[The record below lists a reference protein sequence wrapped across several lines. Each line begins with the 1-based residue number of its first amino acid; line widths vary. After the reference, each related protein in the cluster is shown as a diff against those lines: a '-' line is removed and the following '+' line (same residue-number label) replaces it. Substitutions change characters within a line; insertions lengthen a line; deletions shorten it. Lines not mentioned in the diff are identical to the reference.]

1 MLLEMR
7 NGNETRYD
15 QGFILEAKEFQAL
28 PRKGVCGIVLAK
40 EILVGNRRLMLDL
53 DINLTLEVEEHLL
66 ETEQL
71 ARTCVLV
78 SIDKKIECAFVVL
91 DPVKL
96 EFETMVSILKYMGM
110 TSIMVT

>member
-1 MLLEMR
+1 M
-7 NGNETRYD
+7 GNETGSDR
-15 QGFILEAKEFQAL
+15 GFILEAKEFQAL
-28 PRKGVCGIVLAK
+28 TGQGVCGIVLDK

-53 DINLTLEVEEHLL
+53 DINLTPEVEEHLL

-78 SIDKKIECAFVVL
+78 AIDKKVEGAFVVL
-91 DPVKL
+91 DPMKP
-96 EFETMVSILKYMGM
+96 EAETMVSILKSMGI